1 MFTGCDAVSAFHGK
15 GETCA
20 WQTWHVWPEESIVF
34 RKLSQYPP
42 VLGEE
47 KQIILEKFVVTMYD
61 RFSATDNID
70 VVRLELFFRKQ
81 RSCDST
87 PHPPTQA
94 ALIQHIKRVKWK
106 PKAVRTGVGRS
117 KMTRGKSFGQ
127 HFHQLLRVANILRN
141 VAARLNAVA
150 GASAIVIVFLA

>member
-1 MFTGCDAVSAFHGK
+1 VFTGCDAVSAFHGK
-15 GETCA
+15 GEKCA
-20 WQTWHVWPEESIVF
+20 WQTWYVWPEESIVF

-47 KQIILEKFVVTMYD
+47 KQSILEKFVVTMYD
-61 RFSATDNID
+61 RLSATDNID

-81 RSCDST
+81 RSYDST
-87 PHPPTQA
+87 PPTQA
-94 ALIQHIKRVKWK
+94 TLIQHIKRVKWK
-106 PKAVRTGVGRS
+106 PKSVRTGVGRS

-150 GASAIVIVFLA
+150 GASAIVFVFLA

>member
-1 MFTGCDAVSAFHGK
+1 MT
-15 GETCA
+15 
-20 WQTWHVWPEESIVF
+20 Q
-34 RKLSQYPP
+34 PP
-42 VLGEE
+42 
-47 KQIILEKFVVTMYD
+47 
-61 RFSATDNID
+61 
-70 VVRLELFFRKQ
+70 
-81 RSCDST
+81 
-87 PHPPTQA
+87 PPLTQA

-141 VAARLNAVA
+141 VAARLNPVA